1 MKDIP
6 IFLEL
11 LSLFGLICCLF
22 IFNASLAFLI
32 ILVSFV
38 SCEIFMEWLQ
48 LKLASWLSI
57 TYKLSYIIAV
67 GIVAIKENG
76 LHMSSMFAV
85 FFIAIL
91 LIIPNQSSIVETTRG

>member
-1 MKDIP
+1 MKDLP
-6 IFLEL
+6 ILLEL

-38 SCEIFMEWLQ
+38 LCEIFMEWLQ
-48 LKLASWLSI
+48 LKLTSLLSI
-57 TYKLSYIIAV
+57 IYKLSYIIAV
-67 GIVAIKENG
+67 GVVAIEENG
-76 LHMSSMFAV
+76 MHMSSMFAV

-91 LIIPNQSSIVETTRG
+91 LIIPSQSPAWETSRG